1 MHSTGYGLDIA
12 KKIVE
17 AHSGTI
23 WAESEGEGKG
33 SRFVVELP
41 AA

>member
-1 MHSTGYGLDIA
+1 MHSTGYGLYFA

-17 AHSGTI
+17 AHSGTT

-33 SRFVVELP
+33 ARFVVEMP
-41 AA
+41 IA